1 MRISKILAGMSAM
14 ALAASMAAITTSA
27 DESAEIS
34 FFCNPYIQN
43 RGDSWQWYDTNN
55 GSGENTGGSTLGTYE
70 IKWTVDH
77 SGMSLYTPQQ
87 DGEQTPTFGI
97 QLGCSNITEVDDA
110 GAISGNIT
118 NFHIEASTNVDLDD
132 TTISGDL
139 LGKQESWG
147 LSGNSQQVDFSD
159 QIKDKLGADDAAY
172 MEWLES
178 VSEVSYTLELTQ
190 CEAKGVVMKA
200 ADAGESSVAESSA
213 AESSA
218 AESSAAS
225 STATSSTATS
235 SKSSTTSSKS
245 STTSSKSSTTTSSKA
260 ASSTAASDNT
270 ANTATGATAGIALAG
285 LALAGAVAVVSKKK

>member
-1 MRISKILAGMSAM
+1 
-14 ALAASMAAITTSA
+14 
-27 DESAEIS
+27 
-34 FFCNPYIQN
+34 
-43 RGDSWQWYDTNN
+43 
-55 GSGENTGGSTLGTYE
+55 
-70 IKWTVDH
+70 
-77 SGMSLYTPQQ
+77 MSLYTPQQ

-97 QLGCSNITEVDDA
+97 KLGCSNITEVDDA

-218 AESSAAS
+218 AS